1 MDPLDQFLAWPESA
15 AHTNGTSN
23 SRADRSAEE
32 ARSTLGEPSDS
43 AADQTPVIDR
53 ATQPPTDRNS
63 AANSRGTVGD
73 PAVTETP
80 EIPVDSPA
88 NQHQDQHPNQH
99 QNPHPDTQ
107 AGPENSRMTSSTPV
121 AYRRQLLGGEPAL
134 TAQEVAEKAGTSLQ
148 DFNDYWL
155 AMGFPPP
162 DPDESLYTDADVDA
176 YRQWT
181 QLLDD
186 EGLQLATGL
195 SLARAGSHLADRLA
209 LWQVEALV
217 EDAERR
223 YGLDDSGAR
232 LVTLDKMEEYVPL
245 FEDQLIY
252 IWRRQ
257 MEALL
262 ERITREV
269 ALRPRDHSRRR
280 FPLTRSLGFVDM
292 VSYTS
297 NSSAMGDQLV
307 GLIERFEYLC
317 RSAVTAEGGRV
328 VKMIGDAVFF
338 IADDLQTG
346 LRVVTTLMDTL
357 GQTDGILPVRAS
369 LIYGD
374 VFSRSGDVFGP
385 PVNLAARLVDI
396 APTGDILTDA
406 PTAAL
411 ISAGRGG
418 GGFGVQEF
426 PSTRLR
432 GFGRV
437 SPYMITWDKGT
448 ASDTMDT
455 SGS

>member
-1 MDPLDQFLAWPESA
+1 MEEGSSLLAEQQPFGSGVEEGASQGSL
-15 AHTNGTSN
+15 GTRN
-23 SRADRSAEE
+23 QGDVPAEKK
-32 ARSTLGEPSDS
+32 
-43 AADQTPVIDR
+43 VII
-53 ATQPPTDRNS
+53 PRN
-63 AANSRGTVGD
+63 
-73 PAVTETP
+73 
-80 EIPVDSPA
+80 
-88 NQHQDQHPNQH
+88 
-99 QNPHPDTQ
+99 
-107 AGPENSRMTSSTPV
+107 STPV
-121 AYRRQLLGGEPAL
+121 AYRRLLLGGEPSL
-134 TAQEVAEKAGTSLQ
+134 TAIQVAERAGTSLD

-155 AMGFPPP
+155 AMGFPTPT
-162 DPDESLYTDADVDA
+162 PDEVRFTEADLSA
-176 YRQWT
+176 FEQWT
-181 QLLDD
+181 DLLR
-186 EGLQLATGL
+186 EHRLQRATGL

-223 YGLDDSGAR
+223 YGLDDSAAR
-232 LVTLDKMEEYVPL
+232 LVTLDDMEGYVAD

-262 ERITREV
+262 ARITREV
-269 ALRPRDHSRRR
+269 AMRPSDHSRRR

-317 RSAVTAEGGRV
+317 RSEVTAHGGRV

-338 IADDLQTG
+338 IADDLSTG
-346 LRVVTTLMDTL
+346 LRVVTNLLDTL
-357 GQTDGILPVRAS
+357 GATEGILPVRAS
-369 LIYGD
+369 LVYGD

-385 PVNLAARLVDI
+385 PVNLASRLADI
-396 APTGDILTDA
+396 APTGDVLTDA

-418 GGFGVQEF
+418 DAFGVQEF
-426 PSTRLR
+426 PSTRVR

-437 SPYMITWDKGT
+437 SPYLITWPR
-448 ASDTMDT
+448 SDSSSD
-455 SGS
+455 